1 MNTIKIYHG
10 DLTPVELA
18 NDLVAYF
25 HRGSYQ
31 VQKFCQPDRMAVQ
44 IATRRDR
51 HSGGDTALT
60 VTLSKV
66 EDGVSVQ
73 TTEQLWLGLAAS
85 LGISA
90 LSALRNPF
98 SILSRLDDIAQD
110 VESLQLEEKVF
121 AVLDHSARQKGTGQ
135 ALSERLKRMICPFCT
150 TPNPI
155 DTNRCLACGA
165 PLADVRPQ
173 TCPKCGFVT
182 KSTETIC
189 PNCGSLLDTG
199 SN

>member
-31 VQKFCQPDRMAVQ
+31 VQKFGQPDRMAVQ

-66 EDGVSVQ
+66 
-73 TTEQLWLGLAAS
+73 
-85 LGISA
+85 
-90 LSALRNPF
+90 
-98 SILSRLDDIAQD
+98 
-110 VESLQLEEKVF
+110 
-121 AVLDHSARQKGTGQ
+121 
-135 ALSERLKRMICPFCT
+135 
-150 TPNPI
+150 
-155 DTNRCLACGA
+155 
-165 PLADVRPQ
+165 
-173 TCPKCGFVT
+173 
-182 KSTETIC
+182 
-189 PNCGSLLDTG
+189 
-199 SN
+199 